1 MEEIVCEVCGSKD
14 IKKRGK
20 LDSCNSCGSEY
31 LPETIQNSNIDETED
46 IFTALGIEDL
56 RNENLSDTEELFE
69 SSFDFRNE
77 EGEVLDEES
86 MEMISAYL
94 DDLKVKFLEKA
105 NLDGNKFK
113 NSDLEKEPLKTKF
126 LEYVK
131 ANIFTL
137 DKNTLNEYKS
147 DKKYYKDN
155 NRKIKNTN
163 ANNTNNSN
171 NNSNNSN
178 NNNNN
183 NNNNKNKNRDKS
195 NRNKKYQNKNN
206 QIINGNAKDENN
218 LKSKIKSENDHNLNN
233 KDFLTLT
240 VDKKY
245 FDKEIYKK
253 YTEFSKNIN
262 KNSKNTSK
270 NNSKNIKGKNN
281 LNLEMWEKDHYNG
294 YLSAYQS
301 KINDFKINE
310 TIIHFKRVIEK
321 LDDLNKD
328 EEKEE
333 LKFDFLDL
341 INGLGNWT
349 LDCFNHYHFEE
360 ELETLILNLEE
371 SINALDE
378 ILAYFSQEIVEVN
391 DEIYIAYTSI
401 LKWSIEICRDHFYL
415 VYNDRDI
422 KEKVERGKPQFY
434 FDNQYKNDSQFSDF
448 DQQMA
453 ETNNELRKFAIKKY
467 DSYLEK
473 IKKINPSFK
482 EEKIKRNDNGGCYIA
497 TAIYGSYNSYE
508 VLILREFRDKTLFN
522 NILGRAFIDLYY
534 FFSPKIVKLFGNKK
548 LFNLFFKGIL
558 DKIIIQ
564 LRKKYL

>member
-20 LDSCNSCGSEY
+20 LHSCNSCGSEY
-31 LPETIQNSNIDETED
+31 LPETIQDSNIDETED
-46 IFTALGIEDL
+46 IFTILGIEDL

-86 MEMISAYL
+86 MEMIFAYL
-94 DDLKVKFLEKA
+94 DDLKVKFLEKT

-113 NSDLEKEPLKTKF
+113 NSDLEKEPLKTEF

-131 ANIFTL
+131 ANIVTI
-137 DKNTLNEYKS
+137 DKNNLNEHES
-147 DKKYYKDN
+147 DKKYYEDK
-155 NRKIKNTN
+155 NRKVKNNNDTN
-163 ANNTNNSN
+163 NNINTNNT
-171 NNSNNSN
+171 
-178 NNNNN
+178 
-183 NNNNKNKNRDKS
+183 NNNNKNNNNKNRNKND
-195 NRNKKYQNKNN
+195 RNKKYQNKNN
-206 QIINGNAKDENN
+206 QIIDGNAKNKNN
-218 LKSKIKSENDHNLNN
+218 LKPKIKSENDQELNN
-233 KDFLTLT
+233 KEFLTLI

-253 YTEFSKNIN
+253 YTEFSEIIN
-262 KNSKNTSK
+262 KNTSK
-270 NNSKNIKGKNN
+270 NNSKNINGNNN
-281 LNLEMWEKDHYNG
+281 LNLEKWEKDYYNG
-294 YLSAYQS
+294 YLSAYNS
-301 KINDFKINE
+301 TISDFKLNDA
-310 TIIHFKRVIEK
+310 IIYFKRGIEK
-321 LDDLNKD
+321 LDGLNND
-328 EEKEE
+328 EKKEE

-341 INGLGNWT
+341 VNGLGNWT

-360 ELETLILNLEE
+360 ELETLILNLKE

-378 ILAYFSQEIVEVN
+378 TLAYFSQEIVEVN
-391 DEIYIAYTSI
+391 DEIYISYTSI

-415 VYNDRDI
+415 VCNERNI

-453 ETNNELRKFAIKKY
+453 ETNNELRKFAIKNY
-467 DSYLEK
+467 DNYLEK

-482 EEKIKRNDNGGCYIA
+482 DEKIKKSDNGGCYIA

-508 VLILREFRDKTLFN
+508 VLILREFRDKILFN
-522 NILGRAFIDLYY
+522 NIFGRAFINLYY
-534 FFSPKIVKLFGNKK
+534 FLSPKIVKLFGNKK
-548 LFNLFFKGIL
+548 FFNLFFKGIL